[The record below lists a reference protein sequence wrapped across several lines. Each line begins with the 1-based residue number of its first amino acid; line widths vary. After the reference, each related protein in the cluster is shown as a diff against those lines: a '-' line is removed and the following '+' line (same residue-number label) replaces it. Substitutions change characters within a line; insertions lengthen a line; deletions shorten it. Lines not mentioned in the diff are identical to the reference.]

1 MPGHPRFGL
10 VRVRSP
16 LLAQSLVYFLF
27 LRVLRC
33 FSSPGSPLHCRCRN
47 RFRRVAPFGNPRIR
61 DICSSPWLIA
71 ACHVLRRLREPR
83 HPSCALV
90 TFLYDLGDAM
100 SICMAS
106 VLDPHRIRRYR
117 TSVRSSGGVI
127 AAMPSFL
134 RTAFWNPPARSPLR
148 VLLACVDSILD
159 LDFSLCLFDLP
170 APRGFAPR
178 RTAFQY
184 VNVLSFVWRIT
195 DSNR

>member
-1 MPGHPRFGL
+1 MGWCAFARHYLRNRWFTFFSSGYLDVSVP
-10 VRVRSP
+10 RVRP
-16 LLAQSLVYFLF
+16 
-27 LRVLRC
+27 C
-33 FSSPGSPLHCRCRN
+33 FAGAGIASGGLPHSEIHGS
-47 RFRRVAPFGNPRIR
+47 G

-100 SICMAS
+100 SHCMAS
-106 VLDPHRIRRYR
+106 VLDPHRIRRSR

-134 RTAFWNPPARSPLR
+134 DGLLESTRSESHSG

-159 LDFSLCLFDLP
+159 LAFSLCLFDLP
-170 APRGFAPR
+170 APSDLCR
-178 RTAFQY
+178 
-184 VNVLSFVWRIT
+184 
-195 DSNR
+195 